1 MNTVLNQAKIQAI
14 KKRSTFPFPTC
25 VSPSP
30 RPRLKISDDVFNE
43 LVDELFT
50 PFPRSDQRGKGFD
63 YLLGLLYTPG
73 RKSIRNMAT
82 LFGDAAVGQS
92 LHHFIC
98 SSTWEWEPV
107 RQRLAR
113 YLVRRTTPRAWV
125 VRPLV
130 IPKGGRHSVGVVRYF
145 SDDEGQ
151 VINAQRAVGVWL
163 ASEQVCV
170 PVEWSLHLPGGGGG
184 LPRDRG
190 PLAPH
195 DTTLASS
202 AMDAC
207 LRMSHGW
214 NIPPQPVILDLG
226 EVFPAESVLWLK
238 SAGLLPIARV
248 SDELQLRVADPALT
262 GHGGQQLS
270 AHRIMLAARELRR
283 PVLSGPNTSSGAG
296 RHASLSAA
304 VRVNDPNRPGEQ
316 LTLVGSG
323 TGNSSWPDDLWLT
336 TLARDQAV
344 AAAAG
349 ARKQVSRVE
358 RSLSDVSDRVG
369 IRDYAGRSYN
379 GWHRHIT
386 LASAAHAVSALS
398 V

>member
-14 KKRSTFPFPTC
+14 RKRSTFPFPAYT
-25 VSPSP
+25 SPDP
-30 RPRLKISDDVFNE
+30 RPRATVSDEVFNE

-113 YLVRRTTPRAWV
+113 YIDRSTTPRAWV

-130 IPKGGRHSVGVVRYF
+130 IPKGGRHSVGVVRYY
-145 SDDEGQ
+145 SDTEGQ

-163 ASEQVCV
+163 ASDQACV
-170 PVEWSLHLPGGGGG
+170 PVEWSLHMPRGGGA
-184 LPRDRG
+184 LPRDRRPEPHG
-190 PLAPH
+190 APG
-195 DTTLASS
+195 LASS
-202 AMDAC
+202 AIDSL
-207 LRMSHGW
+207 LRMRHGW
-214 NIPPQPVILDLG
+214 NVPPQPVVLDLG
-226 EVFPAESVLWLK
+226 EAFPAESVLRLR
-238 SAGLLPIARV
+238 SSGLLPIARV
-248 SDELQLRVADPALT
+248 PADLRLRVADPALT
-262 GHGGQQLS
+262 GHVGQQLP
-270 AHRIMLAARELRR
+270 AERIMLAARELRR
-283 PVLSGPNTSSGAG
+283 PVVSGAATEPG
-296 RHASLSAA
+296 RRAALSAA
-304 VRVNDPNRPGEQ
+304 VRVGAPGSPGGQ

-323 TGNSSWPDDLWLT
+323 AANRSWPDDLWLT
-336 TLARDQAV
+336 TLAPDQAV
-344 AAAAG
+344 AAAAA
-349 ARKQVSRVE
+349 ARTQVDRVE
-358 RSLSDVSDRVG
+358 GYVSDVSDNVG
-369 IRDYAGRSYN
+369 MRDYAGRSYN

-398 V
+398 A